1 MTTDANSF
9 SRGERFRRAFLA
21 IDGYLRQL
29 TGSTGREP
37 FASVMHKARSR
48 SSVVSRRWQ
57 DLEAIRELRNAIEHD
72 IHGLLADPTDKAVQL
87 VEEIRDLLLKPPH
100 VDTRP
105 FLREVKTVN
114 LEAPVGEAVRLMY
127 EKDFSQ
133 LPVVDQ
139 GGIAD
144 MLTTNTLARWLGAQV
159 AEDIFS
165 LEEALLKDVLCYRE
179 DGETWDCISRN
190 RILFDVVEYFERELR
205 QGRRPIAL
213 IITHS
218 GRRHEKPLGIIT
230 PWDLPEIYKRIGE
243 RR

>member
-1 MTTDANSF
+1 MTTDANSL
-9 SRGERFRRAFLA
+9 SSGERFRRAFLA

-37 FASVMHKARSR
+37 LASVMRKARSR
-48 SSVVSRRWQ
+48 SPVVSRRWQ

-72 IHGLLADPTDKAVQL
+72 IHGLLAEPTDKAVQL
-87 VEEIRDLLLKPPH
+87 VEEIRDLLLKPP
-100 VDTRP
+100 DTQP

-114 LEAPVGEAVRLMY
+114 LEATVAEAVRLMY

-165 LEEALLKDVLCYRE
+165 LEEALLKDVLRYRE

-190 RILFDVVEYFERELR
+190 RTLFGVVEYFEQELR

-218 GRRHEKPLGIIT
+218 GKRHEKPLGIIT